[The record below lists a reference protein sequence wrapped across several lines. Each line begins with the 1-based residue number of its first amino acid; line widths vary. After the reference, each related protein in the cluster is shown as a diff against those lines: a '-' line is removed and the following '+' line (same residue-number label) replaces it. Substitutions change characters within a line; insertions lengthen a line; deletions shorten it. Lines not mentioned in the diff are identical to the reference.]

1 MQQFPPTEDVKPH
14 GPIDLTDQSSMFLVL
29 EELGITYM
37 QREWLAANAPESP
50 DLKAAEE
57 QHEEFFDDLC
67 GILEG
72 KAGEDR
78 VVPNGWAG
86 AKAVAHLRAACPDV
100 VERALERLGSS
111 QKAADAADADVFRAV
126 LTAFELSLSRLT
138 ARQLAMKSEGC
149 DMSPSEYIQLMIGWS
164 GVLSG
169 AADALKLEDK
179 DLPFL

>member
-37 QREWLAANAPESP
+37 QREWLAANAPDSP
-50 DLKAAEE
+50 DLQAAVE
-57 QHEEFFDDLC
+57 QHQEFFDDLC
-67 GILEG
+67 GILGG

-78 VVPNGWAG
+78 VVQNGWAG
-86 AKAVAHLRAACPDV
+86 AKAAAHLRAACPDV
-100 VERALERLGSS
+100 VERALERLGSP
-111 QKAADAADADVFRAV
+111 QKAAVADDADVFRAV
-126 LTAFELSLSRLT
+126 LNAFESSLSRLT
-138 ARQLAMKSEGC
+138 ARQLAMKSEGR

-164 GVLSG
+164 GMLSG
-169 AADALKLEDK
+169 VTDALKLDDK

>member
-29 EELGITYM
+29 EELGITHM

-57 QHEEFFDDLC
+57 QHAEFFTDLC

-72 KAGEDR
+72 RAGEER
-78 VVPNGWAG
+78 VVANGWAG
-86 AKAVAHLRAACPDV
+86 AKAAAHLRAACPDV
-100 VERALERLGSS
+100 IERALALE
-111 QKAADAADADVFRAV
+111 AAAKPAAEASDAEVFRAV
-126 LTAFELSLSRLT
+126 LTAFERSLSRLT
-138 ARQLAMKSEGC
+138 ARQLAMKADGR

-169 AADALKLEDK
+169 ASPALVLEDK